1 MNYGEIIKEAFWITL
16 RNRFLWFFG
25 FFISGGIGSS
35 NFNPSAG
42 GPGDFDGGPGDA
54 PPAWLSD
61 PTRWIT
67 DNLALVITVIVAV
80 VVLVLVFIVLT
91 LISQG
96 ALAESVAALHRGEAR
111 RFSSAWRAGASN
123 FWHVLGQALLFIL
136 IGLVLFIGLTLLA
149 LVLFVPL
156 SLLFGAISSDTGSGL
171 LLSAVLIG
179 LFIILGLFFF
189 VLFIALVVAFYI
201 VGQLALRELVVGG
214 KRVFESIGA
223 GYRLFR
229 RNLGRSLLIWLIQ
242 VAISIGIWIAAL
254 IILALFFIVFIGP
267 GVGLFIAD
275 YTVAG
280 VAVGAIGVLLF
291 LIPYLVISGAIGT
304 FNHAYWTLAYLRL
317 TAPVEEIIPQ
327 PDEGV

>member
-1 MNYGEIIKEAFWITL
+1 MNYGEFIKEAFWITL

-42 GPGDFDGGPGDA
+42 GPGDFDGSPGDA

-67 DNLALVITVIVAV
+67 DNLALVIAVIVTV

-96 ALAESVAALHRGEAR
+96 ALAESVAALHRGETR
-111 RFSSAWRAGASN
+111 RFSSAWRAGVSN
-123 FWHVLGQALLFIL
+123 IWRVLGQALLFIL
-136 IGLVLFIGLTLLA
+136 IGLVFFMGLTLLA

-156 SLLFGAISSDTGSGL
+156 ALLFGAISADTGSQL

-179 LFIILGLFFF
+179 LLIVLGLFFV

-201 VGQLALRELVVGG
+201 VGQLALRELVVDG

-242 VAISIGIWIAAL
+242 VAISIGVGIVVL
-254 IILALFFIVFIGP
+254 IVFLILGLILIGP
-267 GVGLFIAD
+267 AVGLFF
-275 YTVAG
+275 AG
-280 VAVGAIGVLLF
+280 DTAAGIAVGTIGGLLF
-291 LIPYLVISGAIGT
+291 LIPYLIISGAIGT

-317 TAPVEEIIPQ
+317 TAPVEEITAR

>member
-1 MNYGEIIKEAFWITL
+1 MNYGDLIKEAFWITL
-16 RNRFLWFFG
+16 RNSFLWFFG

-35 NFNPSAG
+35 NFNPSTA

-67 DNLALVITVIVAV
+67 DNLALVIAVIVTV
-80 VVLVLVFIVLT
+80 VVLVLVFIVFT

-96 ALAESVAALHRGEAR
+96 ALAESVAALNRGETR
-111 RFSSAWRAGASN
+111 RFSSAWRAGVSN
-123 FWHVLGQALLFIL
+123 FWRVLGQALLFIL
-136 IGLVLFIGLTLLA
+136 IGLVLFVGLTLLA
-149 LVLFVPL
+149 LVLFLPL
-156 SLLFGAISSDTGSGL
+156 SVLFGALSTDTGSQL
-171 LLSAVLIG
+171 ILSAVLIG
-179 LFIILGLFFF
+179 LLIVLVLFFI

-214 KRVFESIGA
+214 KRIFESVGD

-242 VAISIGIWIAAL
+242 AAISIGVWIVAL
-254 IILALFFIVFIGP
+254 IIFLILGFVLIGP
-267 GVGLFIAD
+267 AVLLFTADNISASIVVGI
-275 YTVAG
+275 
-280 VAVGAIGVLLF
+280 IGGLLF
-291 LIPYLVISGAIGT
+291 LIPYLLISGAVGT

-317 TAPVEEIIPQ
+317 TAPVEEIAPR